1 LIIENKIPIKITTEL
16 IMTTSSKFLF
26 RASLVAASVAAASSA
41 YSAGFALNDHSATAS
56 GTALAGAAASNADI
70 SFSFWNPALFVNAK
84 ETTVYVSGAYVM
96 PSMDVTVNSA
106 KDATGA
112 DLGTESTNDSVD
124 NTLVPSFYFAKPLS
138 DQTVAGISLNVP
150 FGLSGDYGDEWA
162 GRFHAT
168 ETGVQDIALSFS
180 LAQRVNS
187 WVSAGASIQLHQA
200 DVTLKSQVGNTAG
213 GTAYEGSGDIEA
225 DATGYGYSL
234 GVLLSPIK
242 GTRIGMGYRSKVDF
256 DFEGDVKYSN
266 VDALNPLIS
275 SYDLVNTSVTDSLTF
290 PDVLTLSL
298 EQDLTK
304 KLTLGLS
311 AIRTGWSSMKDG
323 LNINFDSDQPDSKL
337 TFGFEDQWMYSAG
350 LTYAY
355 SNELTLRTGVAMD
368 NSPVTDEYRSARTP
382 DGDRK
387 WISIGGTYDFN
398 DMTSATFAFTHVMI
412 EDVSVNR
419 TNLTE
424 DASRGKLKADYESS
438 ANVVSVAMN
447 MAF

>member
-1 LIIENKIPIKITTEL
+1 
-16 IMTTSSKFLF
+16 MTTTSKFLF

-96 PSMDVTVNSA
+96 PSMDVTVTGANSA
-106 KDATGA
+106 DVNGSAAGGVA
-112 DLGTESTNDSVD
+112 PLGTKSTNDSVN
-124 NTLVPSFYFAKPLS
+124 NTLVPSVYFAKPLS
-138 DQTVAGISLNVP
+138 DKTVAGISLNVP
-150 FGLSGDYGDEWA
+150 FGLSGDYGQDWA

-168 ETGVQDIALSFS
+168 ETAVQDIALSFA
-180 LAQRVNS
+180 LAHRMND
-187 WVSAGASIQLHQA
+187 WVSVGASVQLHKA
-200 DVTLKSQVGNTAG
+200 EIVLESAVGSNISAAG
-213 GTAYEGSGDIEA
+213 GEGIGRIEA
-225 DATGYGYSL
+225 DDTGYGYSFGIAL
-234 GVLLSPIK
+234 EPRK
-242 GTRIGMGYRSKVDF
+242 GTRVGLGYRSEVDF
-256 DFEGDVKYSN
+256 DFKGDVQYKDVTN
-266 VDALNPLIS
+266 LNAALTSASRPN
-275 SYDLVNTSVTDSLTF
+275 LVNTSVSDSVTL
-290 PDVLTLSL
+290 PSVLTLGL
-298 EQDLTK
+298 EQDLTP

-311 AIRTGWSSMKDG
+311 AIKTGWGSLNG
-323 LNINFDSDQPDSKL
+323 LNIDFDSSQSNSVL

-355 SNELTLRTGVAMD
+355 SNKLTLRTGVAMD

-412 EDVSVNR
+412 DDVTVNR
-419 TNLTE
+419 DGSQTE
-424 DASRGKLKADYESS
+424 DDARGTLQADYESS
-438 ANVVSVAMN
+438 ANVISVAMN

>member
-1 LIIENKIPIKITTEL
+1 
-16 IMTTSSKFLF
+16 MTTSSKFLF

-56 GTALAGAAASNADI
+56 GKALAGVAASNEDI
-70 SFSFWNPALFVNAK
+70 SASFWNPALFVNAQD
-84 ETTVYVSGAYVM
+84 TTVFVSGAYVM
-96 PSMDVTVNSA
+96 PSMDVTNISANNSA
-106 KDATGA
+106 LAG
-112 DLGTESTNDSVD
+112 GTTIAGSKSNNNSVD
-124 NTLVPSFYFAKPLS
+124 NTLVPSFYLAKPLS
-138 DQTVAGISLNVP
+138 DKTVAGISLNVP
-150 FGLSGDYGDEWA
+150 FGLSGDYGDDWA

-168 ETGVQDIALSFS
+168 ETAVQDIALSFS
-180 LAQRVNS
+180 LAHRMND
-187 WVSAGASIQLHQA
+187 WVSVGAS
-200 DVTLKSQVGNTAG
+200 VQVHKAEIVLGSAVG
-213 GTAYEGSGDIEA
+213 VVGREGDGRIEA
-225 DATGYGYSL
+225 DDVGYGYSF
-234 GVLLSPIK
+234 GVALEPEK
-242 GTRIGMGYRSKVDF
+242 GTRIGLGYRSEVDF
-256 DFEGDVKYSN
+256 DFKGDVKYTNVTGLNAALTSQGQAN
-266 VDALNPLIS
+266 LVDANVS
-275 SYDLVNTSVTDSLTF
+275 DSVTLPS
-290 PDVLTLSL
+290 VLTLGL
-298 EQDLTK
+298 EQDLTP
-304 KLTLGLS
+304 KLTLGLT
-311 AIRTGWSSMKDG
+311 AIKTGWGSLDG
-323 LNINFDSDQPDSKL
+323 LNINFDSSQSNSVL

-350 LTYAY
+350 LTYDY
-355 SNELTLRTGVAMD
+355 SDKLTLRTGVAMD

>member
-1 LIIENKIPIKITTEL
+1 
-16 IMTTSSKFLF
+16 MTTTSKFLF

-96 PSMDVTVNSA
+96 PTMDVTVNSA
-106 KDATGA
+106 SDATPSNAHPDLNGSNDLTSSGA
-112 DLGTESTNDSVD
+112 TNDSVND
-124 NTLVPSFYFAKPLS
+124 TLVPSFYFAKPLS
-138 DQTVAGISLNVP
+138 DKTVAGISLNVP
-150 FGLSGDYGDEWA
+150 FGLSGDYGQDWA

-168 ETGVQDIALSFS
+168 ETAIQDIALSFA
-180 LAQRVNS
+180 LAHRVNDWAS
-187 WVSAGASIQLHQA
+187 VGASVQIHRAEVVLESA
-200 DVTLKSQVGNTAG
+200 VGTATTAAAAG
-213 GTAYEGSGDIEA
+213 GEGIGRIEA
-225 DATGYGYSL
+225 DDTSYGYSL
-234 GVLLSPIK
+234 GIALVPVK
-242 GTRIGMGYRSKVDF
+242 GTRIGLGYRSQVDF
-256 DFEGDVKYSN
+256 DFKGDVKYKN
-266 VDALNPLIS
+266 VTGLNAGLLTS
-275 SYDLVNTSVTDSLTF
+275 SYDLIDTTVTDSITF
-290 PDVLTLSL
+290 PSVITLSM
-298 EQDLTK
+298 EQDLTN
-304 KLTLGLS
+304 KLIFGLS
-311 AIRTGWSSMKDG
+311 AIRTGWSSMDG
-323 LNINFDSDQPDSKL
+323 INIDFDSNQPNSKL

-355 SNELTLRTGVAMD
+355 SNKLTLRTGVAMD

-387 WISIGGTYDFN
+387 WVSIGGTYDFN

-412 EDVSVNR
+412 DDVSVNR

-424 DASRGKLKADYESS
+424 DAGRGTLQADYESS
-438 ANVVSVAMN
+438 ANVISVAMN